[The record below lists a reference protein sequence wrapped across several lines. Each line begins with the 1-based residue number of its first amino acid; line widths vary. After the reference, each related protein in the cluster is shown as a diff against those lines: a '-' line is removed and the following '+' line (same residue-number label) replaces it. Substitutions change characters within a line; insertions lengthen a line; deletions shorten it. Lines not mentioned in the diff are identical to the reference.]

1 MDQVQLIID
10 IEEQTELNFA
20 SRIWEHKKE
29 VRLPFPWGRCDF
41 FFVGIPSI
49 LSVRDAWS
57 QEWGHATH
65 GCWKRVLHKV

>member
-29 VRLPFPWGRCDF
+29 VRLPFP
-41 FFVGIPSI
+41 
-49 LSVRDAWS
+49 
-57 QEWGHATH
+57 
-65 GCWKRVLHKV
+65 